1 MKLLL
6 HIFGCLVIFGA
17 LAPTQ
22 AHAYLD
28 PGTGSMILQGLA
40 AGLIALLAFWSRV
53 RALISNFFKKD
64 KSA

>member
-1 MKLLL
+1 MCVCLL
-6 HIFGCLVIFGA
+6 IFGVV
-17 LAPTQ
+17 APTA

-40 AGLIALLAFWSRV
+40 AGLVALLAFWSRV
-53 RALISNFFKKD
+53 RTMLSNFFKKD

>member
-6 HIFGCLVIFGA
+6 HIFGCLVIFGV

-40 AGLIALLAFWSRV
+40 AGLVALLAFWSRV

>member
-1 MKLLL
+1 MKLTFHICACLL
-6 HIFGCLVIFGA
+6 LFGL
-17 LAPTQ
+17 LAPNP

-40 AGLIALLAFWSRV
+40 AGLVALLAFWSRV
-53 RALISNFFKKD
+53 RTMISNYFKKD

>member
-1 MKLLL
+1 MKLILHMCVCLL
-6 HIFGCLVIFGA
+6 LFGA
-17 LAPTQ
+17 IAPNP

-40 AGLIALLAFWSRV
+40 AGLVALLAFWSRA
-53 RALISNFFKKD
+53 RTLIRNFFKKD

>member
-1 MKLLL
+1 MKLILHFCACLL
-6 HIFGCLVIFGA
+6 LLGI
-17 LAPTQ
+17 LAPAQ

-40 AGLIALLAFWSRV
+40 AGFVALLAFWSRL
-53 RALISNFFKKD
+53 RTLISNFFKKD

>member
-1 MKLLL
+1 MKLIL
-6 HIFGCLVIFGA
+6 HLCVCLVLFGFI
-17 LAPTQ
+17 APAP

-40 AGLIALLAFWSRV
+40 AGLVALLAFWSRV
-53 RALISNFFKKD
+53 RTMLSNFFKKD